1 MMSKSENPPAVTP
14 DDVQTIA
21 RAAGL
26 HVDAERAAA
35 LAPALDADLSV
46 IRRLRGVDA
55 GEIHPLGATALVEE
69 ASHDLY

>member
-1 MMSKSENPPAVTP
+1 MDQSENPPAVTA

-26 HVDAERAAA
+26 RLDAERAAA
-35 LAPALDADLSV
+35 LAPALDADLRV
-46 IRRLRGVDA
+46 IRRLSDVDA

-69 ASHDLY
+69 VGHDLH